1 MEDRDGSNEEKM
13 LLGKGQECRVL
24 FCFLAAILQEVK
36 QMSDMNR
43 LEICRLEAESWLGL
57 QAGLDE

>member
-1 MEDRDGSNEEKM
+1 MGSNEVKM
-13 LLGKGQECRVL
+13 HLSKGQQCRVL
-24 FCFLAAILQEVK
+24 FFLAAIVQEVK

-57 QAGLDE
+57 QAGLCE